1 MDYLVFWK
9 DEFELF
15 VTASGINDQKQQRAL
30 LFHLAGPDVLEIFRT
45 ISEETKGGA
54 KKQKES
60 DGVAQWS
67 FQIEE
72 DHSKDEIKLSGSD
85 ICTRR
90 VNKKIVT
97 RPSSLAEHCEY
108 GEEKDSL
115 SRDQVLAYIEE
126 KIMSPII
133 SVRELTLF
141 KLLEVVRRSFWT
153 N

>member
-54 KKQKES
+54 KKLKES

-90 VNKKIVT
+90 VNKK
-97 RPSSLAEHCEY
+97 L
-108 GEEKDSL
+108 
-115 SRDQVLAYIEE
+115 
-126 KIMSPII
+126 
-133 SVRELTLF
+133 
-141 KLLEVVRRSFWT
+141 
-153 N
+153 